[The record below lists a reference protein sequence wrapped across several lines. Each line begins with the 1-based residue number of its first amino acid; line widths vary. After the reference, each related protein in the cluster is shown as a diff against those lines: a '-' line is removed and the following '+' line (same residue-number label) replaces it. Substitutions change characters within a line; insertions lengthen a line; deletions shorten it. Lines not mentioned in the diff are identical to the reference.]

1 MGAVGAV
8 PLWDAVRGVRRTE
21 AKGRRGAAGETGLP
35 GRRLVGSSARARPP
49 KTFRKGPPATEAPL
63 TLDTASFNLGMQLT
77 LRSAPG

>member
-35 GRRLVGSSARARPP
+35 GRRLEGRSARARPP
-49 KTFRKGPPATEAPL
+49 KTFRKDSPAPDAPL
-63 TLDTASFNLGMQLT
+63 KFDAASFNPGMQLT